1 VRRRAVE
8 TLRTA
13 PIGRW
18 AKVRRD
24 QFRLLSPRQRAV
36 ASLFD
41 ESFYR
46 ESYPDVASAGLNP
59 LRHFVGRGW
68 REGRDPSADFSTS
81 DYLSDNPD
89 VRTEGINPLL
99 HYVREGRG
107 EGRKVRPSRLVPDS
121 TRQKQELL
129 TRLFDETFYRAS
141 NPDIAANVSAI
152 EHYRTWGW
160 QQGRDPTPW
169 FNVRFYLATNP
180 DVRLADVEPF
190 AHYLSSGKLEG
201 RPPRDP
207 ILFDRAGFMQV
218 GSAQLAD
225 RKRQLLRRV
234 DGRAHSRPKPLL
246 SLDALPNLPDRPV
259 VLAIGNTDYT
269 ANIGGVETCATDE
282 QRRLTRHG
290 HHYLYLAPHEASLPL
305 RPDGNYNLTLI
316 LDGDVIGVLPA
327 SRLEI
332 GLSSPAVRSKVA
344 RVAVHG
350 LLGHHPTTLA
360 SAISGLPVDYWIHD
374 YFALCINPALT
385 RSGLDFCGAPPPES
399 GACRLCSFGKGRA
412 DHLAELSSFL
422 QISGARPVAPSS
434 FAAELWA
441 SMMGWPDDDVR
452 VVPHGRIDPSSTD
465 QSSRG
470 RRGRPR
476 LAFVG
481 GPVHAKGWDAFT
493 EVARWALS
501 RQDIELFH
509 FGQVAPRHPGVRHV
523 ATEYR
528 DSTSLTRKISE
539 WDIDAVLI
547 WPTWPET
554 FSLVAYEV
562 MAGGAS
568 VVTHPASGNVL
579 PAALAEGK
587 AIVLDDDRALRRAAI
602 TGSLAALLRE
612 ASPAQGIRGEFVYD
626 GLTPA
631 LLGLS

>member
-18 AKVRRD
+18 AKARRD

-41 ESFYR
+41 EMFYR
-46 ESYPDVASAGLNP
+46 KAYPDVEAAGLDP
-59 LRHFVGRGW
+59 LRHFMDRGW
-68 REGRDPSADFSTS
+68 REGRDPAPGFSTA
-81 DYLSDNPD
+81 DYLLDHPD
-89 VRTEGINPLL
+89 VSKEANPLL
-99 HYVREGRG
+99 HYVRQGRSEGRL
-107 EGRKVRPSRLVPDS
+107 VRASRLVPDAQ
-121 TRQKQELL
+121 RQHQELL
-129 TRLFDETFYRAS
+129 VRLFDDTYYRSA
-141 NPDIAANVSAI
+141 NPDIAAANVSAI

-160 QQGRDPTPW
+160 RQGRDPTPW
-169 FNVRFYLATNP
+169 FDVRFYLATNP
-180 DVRLADVEPF
+180 DVRLADVEPL
-190 AHYLSSGKLEG
+190 AHYLSSGKFEG

-207 ILFDRAGFMQV
+207 ILFDRAGFLQV

-246 SLDALPNLPDRPV
+246 SLDALPNLPDGPV

-269 ANIGGVETCATDE
+269 ANIGGVETCAADE
-282 QRRLTRHG
+282 QRRLTRQG
-290 HHYLYLAPHEASLPL
+290 HHYLFLAPHEASLPL
-305 RPDGNYNLTLI
+305 RPDGDYSLRLI

-327 SRLEI
+327 SRLEV

-350 LLGHHPTTLA
+350 LLGHHPATLA
-360 SAISGLPVDYWIHD
+360 AAISGLPVDYWIHD

-399 GACRLCSFGKGRA
+399 GACRLCSFGNGRA
-412 DHLAELSSFL
+412 GHLEEMSSFL
-422 QISGARPVAPSS
+422 QVSGARPVAPSS
-434 FAAELWA
+434 FAAQLWA
-441 SMMGWPDDDVR
+441 SMVGWPDDDVR
-452 VVPHGRIDPSSTD
+452 VVPHGRIDYSSTD
-465 QSSRG
+465 QQPRNRG
-470 RRGRPR
+470 RLPR

-501 RQDIELFH
+501 RQDIEMFH
-509 FGQVAPRHPGVRHV
+509 FGQVSPRHPGIRHV
-523 ATEYR
+523 ATQQG
-528 DSTSLTRKISE
+528 DGAGLTGKISE
-539 WDIDAVLI
+539 WDIDVVMI
-547 WPTWPET
+547 WPKVPET

-568 VVTHPASGNVL
+568 VLTHPASGNVL
-579 PAALAEGK
+579 PAARAHDK

-602 TGSLAALLRE
+602 TGRLAALLRE
-612 ASPAQGIRGEFVYD
+612 ASPAQGTRGEFVYD